1 MCQSP
6 LESLLGLALTV
17 SGRGSLPR
25 NPAPPEQAPLG
36 EAAALDEAKDSS
48 TEDSCQQPR
57 MCASYFGTA
66 PSRDQNASFYELCSF
81 DPGRQRRGITNTL
94 GKHWDVSEAWM
105 ISSSAVSVQVR
116 VAWAGCPRPSLSCST
131 VLFPCLL
138 SAPEWL
144 GKLDPIS
151 TLISLCM
158 SVLSLESRSA
168 WSWRDACCKG
178 APVPCAVVSSLPEQD
193 L

>member
-94 GKHWDVSEAWM
+94 GKHWDVSEA
-105 ISSSAVSVQVR
+105 
-116 VAWAGCPRPSLSCST
+116 
-131 VLFPCLL
+131 
-138 SAPEWL
+138 
-144 GKLDPIS
+144 
-151 TLISLCM
+151 
-158 SVLSLESRSA
+158 
-168 WSWRDACCKG
+168 
-178 APVPCAVVSSLPEQD
+178 
-193 L
+193 